1 MRNIT
6 LISASAGS
14 GKTYSLSRKIFEA
27 VARGIAPER
36 IMAVTFTNKAAAEL
50 TERIRH
56 KLVQP
61 EAEWVKELNLDADQL
76 QGLREKAASLSDAY
90 IGTVN
95 SICARLLR
103 EFAFEAGLS
112 PAIDILP
119 EEEAERLFRLAV
131 SHQIGKYYADLSTAA
146 RRLGRDGSGKGFQKK
161 PDWKE
166 DVKKLV
172 DLARANG
179 LSADDLRGMEEASR
193 DALTALLGKPQ
204 SSLSSHEMRT
214 CIESAIRDIQGCDD
228 TTKATKDTLSKLRR
242 IRHAMMHGYDTW
254 ADWSALASMGAGK
267 RSGADGCLDQVR
279 EYAVRVQH
287 HPDLHSD
294 VVALIHGVFNC
305 AAESLEGFD
314 SFKRIHGLMDF
325 VDQESK
331 VLELLD
337 HPSVRDRLRER
348 LELVMVDEFQ
358 DTSPIQLALF
368 SGLSELVET
377 CVWVGDQKQAI
388 YGFRGTDPQLMDEVI
403 DRLETAQL
411 EVLGNSW
418 RSRPELVGFANE
430 LFTHA
435 FSEMPGDRVR
445 LQAKREDDPGH
456 AGALEVWRVAGDN
469 KALRAAALA
478 EGIADL
484 IRNCGER
491 QIMDRESGEM
501 RPLKGGDI
509 AVLCRTN
516 SGCEAMAEALGAY
529 GIQASFGRGNLFSAP
544 ECAAVLAGLR
554 LLVDDEETLALAELV
569 QYLPGH
575 ASASSW
581 LEELAGDQKQAF
593 ANWRSDSR
601 VEALMDMQAH
611 MFEASPLELM
621 QAVSDI
627 LNIRH
632 DLYSGANPKQAL
644 ANLESLERLV
654 VQYQDSCGARHQAAS
669 LPGLIYWLSGQDD
682 PGLPEGRG
690 EHTVQVCSYHKS
702 KGLEW
707 PLVILSDLDAG
718 ARISPFGLHV
728 RPAEL
733 FDPARPL
740 ANRSIRYWSQPLS
753 GKELPFTEM
762 IENSPEYSHASE
774 TEQSERRRLMYV
786 GITRAR
792 DYLILTKPVGK
803 RAGDTVWLNELIDNG
818 DHAIRLPE
826 PDDQEPAIE
835 VAGNAF
841 ACRSMQLLAPET
853 PENLAAHAEHWYVPA
868 LADVAVHHLPSA
880 VSPSMYEP
888 SVVAEVNVQEMA
900 MIGEKTELLQR
911 VDMRL
916 VGEAVHGLIA
926 ADQSDLDP
934 GTRHGIAAAI
944 LAGWGVEHVLNPEQ
958 LITFSRRLDD
968 WIRAT
973 WPMAIIR
980 KEWPMKMRLPNRQR
994 LNGWIDMLVETPDGF
1009 VIIDHKS
1016 YPGANPVE
1024 HAKEYAV
1031 QLAIYRQAVE
1041 QAAGKPV
1048 LQTLIHMPLQGLI
1061 VKVSLRREESNHE

>member
-27 VARGIAPER
+27 VASGVPPER

-61 EAEWVKELNLDADQL
+61 EAEWVESLKLDAAQL
-76 QGLREKAASLSDAY
+76 KVLREKAASLSDAY

-119 EEEAERLFRLAV
+119 EEEGDRLFRLAV
-131 SHQIGKYYADLSTAA
+131 SHQIGKYYADLNAPA
-146 RRLGRDGSGKGFQKK
+146 RKLGRDGSGKGFQKK

-179 LSADDLRGMEEASR
+179 LGADDLRGMAGASL
-193 DALTALLGKPQ
+193 DGLTALLGKPQ
-204 SSLSSHEMRT
+204 TSLSTNELKMR
-214 CIESAIRDIQGCDD
+214 IESAIGDIQGCDD
-228 TTKATKDTLSKLRR
+228 TTKATKGALSLLRR
-242 IRHAMMHGYDTW
+242 IRHAIEHGYETW

-267 RSGADGCLDQVR
+267 RSGADDCLDPLR
-279 EYAVRVQH
+279 EYTMRVQH

-294 VVALIHGVFNC
+294 VSALIHGVFNC

-331 VLELLD
+331 VLELLE
-337 HPSVRDRLRER
+337 HPSVRNRLRER
-348 LELVMVDEFQ
+348 IDLVMVDEFQ

-403 DRLETAQL
+403 ARLEDEQL
-411 EVLGNSW
+411 EVLGHSW
-418 RSRPELVGFANE
+418 RSRPALVGFANE
-430 LFTHA
+430 VFTHA
-435 FSEMPGDRVR
+435 FSTMPEDRVR
-445 LQAKREDDPGH
+445 LEPKRPDHADH
-456 AGALEVWRVAGDN
+456 AGALEVWRVCGDN

-484 IRNCGER
+484 IRNGAER
-491 QIMDRESGEM
+491 PIMDRDSGEM

-516 SGCEAMAEALGAY
+516 SACEAMAEALGAH
-529 GIQASFGRGNLFSAP
+529 GIQASFGRGRLFSAP

-554 LLVDDEETLALAELV
+554 LLVDNEDTLALAELV
-569 QYLPGH
+569 QYLPDH
-575 ASASSW
+575 ASAASW
-581 LEELAGDQKQAF
+581 LEELAADQEQAF
-593 ANWRSDSR
+593 ANWRRDPR
-601 VEALMDMQAH
+601 IERLLAMQAR

-621 QAVSDI
+621 QSVLDM
-627 LNIRH
+627 LNIH
-632 DLYSGANPKQAL
+632 QDLFAGANPKQAL

-654 VQYQDSCGARHQAAS
+654 GQYQDSCGARHQAAS

-728 RPAEL
+728 RPANE
-733 FDPARPL
+733 FDPAKPL
-740 ANRSIRYWSQPLS
+740 ANRAIRYWPEPLS
-753 GKELPFTEM
+753 GKGLPFTEQV
-762 IENSPEYSHASE
+762 ESSPEYALASE
-774 TEQSERRRLMYV
+774 TEKSERRRLMYV

-792 DYLILTKPVGK
+792 DYLVLAKPVGK
-803 RAGDTVWLNELIDNG
+803 RAGDTVWLNELIDASE
-818 DHAIRLPE
+818 HSIQLPE
-826 PDDQEPAIE
+826 PDEQEPAIKL
-835 VAGNAF
+835 AGNSF
-841 ACRSMQLLAPET
+841 TCRHQHHLAPDE
-853 PENLAAHAEHWYVPA
+853 PENLSARAQHWYVPERPVVIEQHPPFS
-868 LADVAVHHLPSA
+868 VAPSA
-880 VSPSMYEP
+880 YQASTG
-888 SVVAEVNVQEMA
+888 AEVAARQLA
-900 MIGEKTELLQR
+900 MIGEKTELPQS
-911 VDMRL
+911 VDMQL
-916 VGEAVHGLIA
+916 VGEAVHALIA
-926 ADQSDLDP
+926 ADCSDMAPD
-934 GTRHGIAAAI
+934 TRFDLAATI
-944 LAGWGVEHVLNPEQ
+944 LAGWGVGHVLNPEQ
-958 LITFSRRLDD
+958 LIAFSSRLDG
-968 WIRAT
+968 WIQTT
-973 WPMAIIR
+973 WPKAVVR

-994 LNGWIDMLVETPDGF
+994 MNGWIDMLLELPDGYI
-1009 VIIDHKS
+1009 VIDHKS
-1016 YPGANPVE
+1016 FPGSDALE
-1024 HAKEYAV
+1024 KACSYAP
-1031 QLAIYRQAVE
+1031 QLAVYRQAVE
-1041 QAAGKPV
+1041 LATGKPV
-1048 LQTLIHMPLQGLI
+1048 LQTLIHMPLQGI
-1061 VKVSLRREESNHE
+1061 VVALNTKG